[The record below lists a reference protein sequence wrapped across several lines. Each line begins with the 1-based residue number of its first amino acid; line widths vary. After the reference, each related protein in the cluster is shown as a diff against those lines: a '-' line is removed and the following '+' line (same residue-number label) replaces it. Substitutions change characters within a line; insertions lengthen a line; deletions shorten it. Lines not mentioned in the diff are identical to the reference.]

1 MHTVVNQMEGTASK
15 EEVLCCRKYQ
25 VDGNQRN
32 MELRQ
37 NAQPSADL
45 LISVRM
51 WLHILPKIAFRRDVF
66 RSQQKYVKTQKRCC
80 TFHLFDFAL

>member
-1 MHTVVNQMEGTASK
+1 MHTVVNQMEGTATK

-32 MELRQ
+32 MELLQ

-45 LISVRM
+45 LILARM
-51 WLHILPKIAFRRDVF
+51 WLHILPKIAFTGCI
-66 RSQQKYVKTQKRCC
+66 QKSTEVCQGTEEVLYIPFV
-80 TFHLFDFAL
+80 